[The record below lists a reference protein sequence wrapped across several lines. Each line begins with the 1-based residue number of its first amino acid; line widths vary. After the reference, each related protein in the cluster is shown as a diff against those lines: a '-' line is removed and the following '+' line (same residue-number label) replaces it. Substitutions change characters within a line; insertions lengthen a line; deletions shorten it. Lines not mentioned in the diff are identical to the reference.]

1 MKQSGKHHFVM
12 DLCKM
17 CFCTVCITFNTYSS
31 KLEDRCR
38 WHLQKEHTIMSR
50 QWSTLS
56 FFWLNL
62 QSYHKMNKC
71 GVILFR
77 FLFTAKRSRQ
87 LVMFWKEDH
96 FQPNWPISLVFRK
109 VFAMDK
115 NNYPQQ
121 TASHIITYNKNH
133 KPINSVSVS

>member
-1 MKQSGKHHFVM
+1 
-12 DLCKM
+12 
-17 CFCTVCITFNTYSS
+17 
-31 KLEDRCR
+31 
-38 WHLQKEHTIMSR
+38 
-50 QWSTLS
+50 
-56 FFWLNL
+56 
-62 QSYHKMNKC
+62 MNKC

-87 LVMFWKEDH
+87 PVMFWKEDH

-121 TASHIITYNKNH
+121 TASHIITYNNNH